1 MQPCTISIT
10 SHRAINTPLCWP
22 DRTQIFDAAKV
33 CNSIRGFLCRYGG
46 FGTRVPLSPPR
57 SVGRVHKRECKY
69 THVAETD
76 RRKRI
81 KEKKEKKREKREDR
95 RDDGI
100 ISSGKAGN
108 VHRVNIGDRI
118 GNCVGMFNE
127 GVGKCHA
134 VKMSEQHPSNR
145 MLPTLAPTY
154 CRCIVHQV
162 TLSRFRVIFTLMGIE
177 GRTVRYVKKA
187 FSYSHPLFFNGVPCW
202 WKMVSFLGREFSLRE
217 FIFFVLLEFY
227 QYFFPLIIGC
237 NLA

>member
-10 SHRAINTPLCWP
+10 SHGAINTPLCWP
-22 DRTQIFDAAKV
+22 DRRQIFDAAKV

-46 FGTRVPLSPPR
+46 FGTRVPSSAHR
-57 SVGRVHKRECKY
+57 AVWEEH
-69 THVAETD
+69 THT
-76 RRKRI
+76 RI
-81 KEKKEKKREKREDR
+81 YVVYNSAREKKKKKKKEREDR

-100 ISSGKAGN
+100 ISSGWN

-154 CRCIVHQV
+154 CRSIVHQV
-162 TLSRFRVIFTLMGIE
+162 TLSRFRVIFTLMGRIE
-177 GRTVRYVKKA
+177 GWRTVRYVKKA
-187 FSYSHPLFFNGVPCW
+187 LSYSHPLFFT
-202 WKMVSFLGREFSLRE
+202 
-217 FIFFVLLEFY
+217 LLMKD
-227 QYFFPLIIGC
+227 G
-237 NLA
+237 